1 MTIYNLPPFKF
12 HFCPHQTCQPFTLET
27 AIKIAI
33 KTAIKTAITTAI
45 KTAIKTASKTARMI
59 FLVLVLVTS
68 TSCQNRIPQTCST
81 TSGNSCTF
89 PFTYQGV
96 EYYECTYASSATPWC
111 ATATDSQGEVV
122 VNR

>member
-1 MTIYNLPPFKF
+1 MTISNLPPFKF

-27 AIKIAI
+27 AIK
-33 KTAIKTAITTAI
+33 
-45 KTAIKTASKTARMI
+45 TARMI
-59 FLVLVLVTS
+59 LLVLVLITS